1 MSLFNQIVAHPR
13 SLWTTISLGL
23 LLFGFP
29 LVAYALDEEARVFF
43 NYGFWRPVMQS
54 TVVIHYILI
63 IAPLITKND
72 SDMLKAF
79 RPLVLIDDEAYDR
92 LVQESSHINPLGEV
106 LSMLLGALIGFG
118 LSQTWLTEV
127 RNFWLRV
134 YIPFS
139 QSLMFGLLAWTIYS
153 SFSSTRVIKELH
165 RQPLKIDIL
174 NIKPFEPMGRH
185 SLVTALVFFG
195 GVTLAMIFSLNIKN
209 IFTWQTWLSIL
220 PFLIIPIIIFF
231 LSMGNTHR
239 VLAKEKKRELLAV
252 TKKIHHS
259 SSVLSSRIA
268 NDEGLG
274 EVAVEYTALVAY
286 EARIKAAST
295 WPYNTAM
302 LRTLSFT
309 TVVPLLIRA
318 LSSWLFGL

>member
-1 MSLFNQIVAHPR
+1 MSLFNQFVAHPR

-23 LLFGFP
+23 LLLVFP

-43 NYGFWRPVMQS
+43 SYGFWRPVMQS
-54 TVVIHYILI
+54 TVVILYILI
-63 IAPLITKND
+63 IAPIITKND

-92 LVQESSHINPLGEV
+92 LVQESSHVNPLGEV
-106 LSMLLGALIGFG
+106 LSILLGALIGFG
-118 LSQTWLTEV
+118 LSQTWLTDV

-153 SFSSTRVIKELH
+153 SFSSIRMIKELH
-165 RQPLKIDIL
+165 RQPLQIDIL

-195 GVTLAMIFSLNIKN
+195 GVTLAMIFSLNIEN
-209 IFTWQTWLSIL
+209 IFAWQTWLSIL
-220 PFLIIPIIIFF
+220 PFLVIPIIIFF

-239 VLAKEKKRELLAV
+239 VLAHEKKCVLQVV
-252 TKKIHHS
+252 TQKIHKAHS
-259 SSVLSSRIA
+259 LLRSRIM
-268 NDEGLG
+268 NDETLG
-274 EVAVEYTALVAY
+274 DVAGEYTALVAY
-286 EARIKAAST
+286 EARVKAAST

-309 TVVPLLIRA
+309 IVVPLLIRA
-318 LSSWLFGL
+318 ISSWLFGK